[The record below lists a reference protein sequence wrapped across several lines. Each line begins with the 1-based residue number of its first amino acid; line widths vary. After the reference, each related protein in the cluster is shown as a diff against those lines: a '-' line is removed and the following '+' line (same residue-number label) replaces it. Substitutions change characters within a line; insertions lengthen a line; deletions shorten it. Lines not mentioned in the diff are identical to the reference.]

1 MQIQMKISIMASSFF
16 ALFLSILLLAVYQ
29 EAMALDIPQQH
40 AFNDWN
46 IKNNILSTLQIGG
59 RFDFPLLKL
68 YNICHFGVN
77 DVFNDELIIRYPF
90 SNTVPSTPSSKGETH
105 NFMSIIPSTSTRS
118 IHHGNRKVLRRR
130 HLIEAKGSI
139 STNAPGSR

>member
-1 MQIQMKISIMASSFF
+1 
-16 ALFLSILLLAVYQ
+16 
-29 EAMALDIPQQH
+29 MALDIPQQH

-68 YNICHFGVN
+68 YNIRHFGV
-77 DVFNDELIIRYPF
+77 NDELIIRYPF
-90 SNTVPSTPSSKGETH
+90 SNTAPSTPTSEGETH
-105 NFMSIIPSTSTRS
+105 NFMSIIPSTSTRI

>member
-1 MQIQMKISIMASSFF
+1 
-16 ALFLSILLLAVYQ
+16 
-29 EAMALDIPQQH
+29 MALDIPQQH

-46 IKNNILSTLQIGG
+46 IRNNG
-59 RFDFPLLKL
+59 RFDFSLLKL
-68 YNICHFGVN
+68 YNIRHFEV
-77 DVFNDELIIRYPF
+77 NDELIIRYPF
-90 SNTVPSTPSSKGETH
+90 S
-105 NFMSIIPSTSTRS
+105 I